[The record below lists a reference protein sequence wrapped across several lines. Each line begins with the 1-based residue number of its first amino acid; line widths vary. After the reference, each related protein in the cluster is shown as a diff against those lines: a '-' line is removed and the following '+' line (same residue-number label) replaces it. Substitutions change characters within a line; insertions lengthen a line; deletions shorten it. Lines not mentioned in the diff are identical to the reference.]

1 MMSSYTVSEANKGGN
16 VRIIEA
22 ISCNHYCNGIAIS
35 ARYCE
40 RVFVALGIQRAPY
53 CHLWPAPLYTI
64 FSTLSHKHHGFRKKK
79 VIDNKSVFQF
89 SLQICLKHFLFE
101 EELSEIWS
109 KFYSFPHVMCP
120 ILLSG
125 FDETWNLSAYFR
137 KYVLN
142 FMNVCLVGAE
152 LFHADR
158 WTDMTKLKV
167 AFCDFAKAPKNLC
180 NIHKFG

>member
-1 MMSSYTVSEANKGGN
+1 MNICILLHLSGFLQLLQILYKKYSFTFIMMSSYTVSEANKGGN

-79 VIDNKSVFQF
+79 LLTIKACF
-89 SLQICLKHFLFE
+89 SFLY
-101 EELSEIWS
+101 
-109 KFYSFPHVMCP
+109 KFV
-120 ILLSG
+120 
-125 FDETWNLSAYFR
+125 
-137 KYVLN
+137 
-142 FMNVCLVGAE
+142 
-152 LFHADR
+152 
-158 WTDMTKLKV
+158 
-167 AFCDFAKAPKNLC
+167 
-180 NIHKFG
+180 